1 MSPRNLKGPRCKA
14 KSKTSKKQCGRAAI
28 LGGTVC
34 GYHGGKAPQV
44 MKAAEN
50 RVREYVAQMVD
61 PDRVLQEVARLAFSD
76 IRQAFDENG
85 ALKDKHDWPDELAA
99 AVSSTKSRRVNLD
112 AADGHTDLVT
122 ELKVWDKPKNLETL
136 CKHLGL
142 LTERV
147 EVTLKDELENR
158 IKSGRDRIA
167 RAKHGNGQPRA

>member
-14 KSKTSKKQCGRAAI
+14 KSKTSKTQCGRAAI

-61 PDRVLQEVARLAFSD
+61 PDRMLQEVARLAFSD